1 MRLGSFL
8 VAMVM
13 AGAAYAQEFPSRPI
27 TLVVP
32 FPPGGVT
39 DPVARL
45 VGAKISESTGQPFIV
60 DNKPGAASIIGA
72 EAVKRA
78 AADGYTLFFG
88 HFASHT
94 VNPHI
99 YSRLPYDPVADFA
112 PITPIISTQSL
123 LVVPESSPA
132 RTAKELVALSKTRT
146 LNYAS
151 QGIASGGHLLG
162 EMFRAR
168 SGAQLNHI
176 PYKGSGPAV
185 QDILAARVDL
195 FFDALITSGPHVKS
209 GRLRALGLASSQR
222 SPQFPDV
229 PTMAEAGYPNMELI
243 AWFGIF
249 APAGT
254 PRPVVR
260 RLHEE
265 FLKAM
270 RNPEVVD
277 KLTAQGLDIYTLR
290 SPEEFAALIAA
301 DSVKYGRVVR
311 EAGIRAD

>member
-1 MRLGSFL
+1 MRLGL
-8 VAMVM
+8 LLAAMLM
-13 AGAAYAQEFPSRPI
+13 AGAAQAQDFPSRPI

-45 VGAKISESTGQPFIV
+45 VGVKITESTGQPFIV

-78 AADGYTLFFG
+78 APDGYTLFFG

-99 YSRLPYDPVADFA
+99 YAKLSYDPVADFA

-123 LVVPESSPA
+123 LVVPDSSPA
-132 RTAKELVALSKTRT
+132 RSAKELVALSKTRV

-162 EMFRAR
+162 EMFRVR
-168 SGAQLNHI
+168 SGAQLNHV

-209 GRLRALGLASSQR
+209 GRLRALGIASPQR

-229 PTMAEAGYPNMELI
+229 PTMAEAGFPNMELV

-254 PRPVVR
+254 PRAVVR
-260 RLHEE
+260 RLHDE

-277 KLTAQGLDIYTLR
+277 KLTGQGLDIYTLR

>member
-1 MRLGSFL
+1 MRLGL
-8 VAMVM
+8 LLAAMLM
-13 AGAAYAQEFPSRPI
+13 AGAAQAQDFPSRPI

-45 VGAKISESTGQPFIV
+45 VGVKITESTGQPFIV

-78 AADGYTLFFG
+78 APDGYTLFFG

-99 YSRLPYDPVADFA
+99 YAKLSYDPVADFA

-123 LVVPESSPA
+123 LVVPDSSPA
-132 RTAKELVALSKTRT
+132 RSAKELVALSKTRV

-162 EMFRAR
+162 EMFRVR
-168 SGAQLNHI
+168 SGAELNHV

-209 GRLRALGLASSQR
+209 GRLRALGIASPQR

-229 PTMAEAGYPNMELI
+229 PTMAEAGYSNMELV

-254 PRPVVR
+254 PRAVVR
-260 RLHEE
+260 RLHDE

-277 KLTAQGLDIYTLR
+277 KLTGQGLDIYTLR